1 MRPALAGPF
10 LARELRAGAWQ
21 LTAGGAAGPEIYL
34 SGVDQSSAEIL
45 RGASVTA
52 VAVEWRERGVKVT
65 LTAMG
70 AAHVLQMRGAI
81 VHEPLN
87 RLYEGLPLAVF
98 DDAAR
103 RFWRRLFR
111 LVRIPGGRYLLGFIA
126 RRTRAAK

>member
-1 MRPALAGPF
+1 MRRAVAGPF

-21 LTAGGAAGPEIYL
+21 LTAGAAAGPEIYL
-34 SGVDQSSAEIL
+34 SGVDPGTAELL

-52 VAVEWRERGVKVT
+52 VAIEWRERAVQVT
-65 LTAMG
+65 LTTKG
-70 AAHVLQMRGAI
+70 AAHELQMRGAI
-81 VHEPLN
+81 VHEPLT
-87 RLYEGLPLAVF
+87 RLYESLPLVAF